1 MRTRGMIAGAGDR
14 EARHAL
20 LTLPIKTTLGALYK
34 YSGLL
39 PAQEI
44 VRHWTGRSCLVV
56 LVFHRVTDEIPE
68 DGLTIH
74 CARFRSLCRMLRRC
88 FRVVTLAEIFDLVRA
103 DVRLPRRT
111 LAITFDDCYRDN
123 LSAARVLAECS
134 LPATFFLPTAYVGT
148 AHVFPWDRG
157 LPRMPNLT
165 WEDVEEMGRLG
176 FEIGSHTVTHAD
188 LGAVSAEQARREI
201 MESKAI
207 LEDRLGTRVRWLAY
221 PFGGARN
228 FRAEWLPL
236 VQQAGYEGCVSA
248 HGGFVY
254 RGAASEVLPREC
266 VTGFRSNFLTEIYLT
281 GCLNGYY
288 GLKRYLGLSEVYQ
301 APGSQA
307 SAAAFTA
314 ELEQCHSSLLEEGL
328 R

>member
-1 MRTRGMIAGAGDR
+1 M
-14 EARHAL
+14 
-20 LTLPIKTTLGALYK
+20 TLPIKTTLGALYK

-39 PAQEI
+39 SAQEI
-44 VRHWTGRSCLVV
+44 VRHRTGRSCLVV

-68 DGLTIH
+68 DGLTIR
-74 CARFRSLCRMLRRC
+74 CARFRSLCRMLERS
-88 FRVVTLAEIFDLVRA
+88 FRVVPLAEIFRLVSA
-103 DVRLPRRT
+103 GAPLPPRT

-123 LSAARVLAECS
+123 LPAAQVLADCS
-134 LPATFFLPTAYVGT
+134 LPATFFLPTAYIGT
-148 AHVFPWDRG
+148 DHVFPWDRR
-157 LPRMPNLT
+157 LPRLPNLT
-165 WEDVEEMGRLG
+165 WEDVGAMRRLG

-188 LGAVSAEQARREI
+188 LGTVSAEKARREI

-207 LEDRLGTRVRWLAY
+207 LEDRLGTRVRWFAY

-236 VQQAGYEGCVSA
+236 VQEAGYEGCVSA
-248 HGGFVY
+248 HGGFIY
-254 RGAASEVLPREC
+254 RGAASKVLPREC
-266 VTGFRSNFLTEIYLT
+266 VTGFRSNLLAEIYLT

-301 APGSQA
+301 APCGQA
-307 SAAAFTA
+307 SAAAFTS
-314 ELEQCHSSLLEEGL
+314 ELEQCHTSLLEEGL

>member
-1 MRTRGMIAGAGDR
+1 MLAGAGDR
-14 EARHAL
+14 EVGQAL

-39 PAQEI
+39 SANEI
-44 VRHWTGRSCLVV
+44 VRHWTGRSCLVI

-68 DGLTIH
+68 DGLTIS
-74 CARFRSLCRMLRRC
+74 CARFRSLCRMLVRN
-88 FRVVTLAEIFDLVRA
+88 FRVVPLAEIFRLVRA
-103 DVRLPRRT
+103 GPLLPPRT
-111 LAITFDDCYRDN
+111 LAITFDDCYRNN
-123 LSAARVLAECS
+123 LPAARVLADCG

-148 AHVFPWDRG
+148 DYVFPWDRK
-157 LPRMPNLT
+157 LPRLPNLT
-165 WEDVEEMGRLG
+165 WEDVGEMQRLG

-188 LGAVSAEQARREI
+188 LGAVSAEQARREV

-207 LEDRLGTRVRWLAY
+207 LEERLGTKVRWFAY

-236 VQQAGYEGCVSA
+236 VQQAGYEGCLSA
-248 HGGFVY
+248 HGGFIY
-254 RGAASEVLPREC
+254 RGAASEMLPREC
-266 VTGFRSNFLTEIYLT
+266 VTGFRSNLLTEIFLT
-281 GCLNGYY
+281 GCLNGYL

-301 APGSQA
+301 APCGQA
-307 SAAAFTA
+307 TA
-314 ELEQCHSSLLEEGL
+314 MGFPSEMEQCQTSLLEEGL